1 MTRLVGHM
9 NDGGRREKCK
19 ITFHSVQGK
28 ASFLV
33 PHLLGG
39 DSAILASLPNVK
51 QLQHIKLIS
60 ELNVACSLYLQLLD
74 LDLAHVELLP
84 ELDQLLVLEHQLLLQ
99 SLRHR

>member
-1 MTRLVGHM
+1 MIEG
-9 NDGGRREKCK
+9 GGRREKCK
-19 ITFHSVQGK
+19 ITFHSVQGE

-39 DSAILASLPNVK
+39 DNAILPNVK
-51 QLQHIKLIS
+51 QQQHIKLIS

-99 SLRHR
+99 SLRHVALTLQ